1 MIKIS
6 FIGDIMFEKQFIAAS
21 RKEGKYDFS
30 NLFNYVHVLLKRSD
44 YVVANL
50 ETVFAG
56 ENNKYTNGIYS
67 FNTPDEALN
76 AIAES
81 GINLLCTANNHCLD
95 RGVAGLIRT
104 MNVLANRQI
113 EYTGTYLNPKEKNRS
128 HIVGIKGVK
137 YAFMSYTYGT
147 NTIENKIVLSEEE
160 VGHINLLNKQTTRKL
175 NLVGRKKSLARKF
188 ANKVALVCF
197 SSENRMRIKKA
208 LGLKLN
214 VPIVDDNIE
223 IDYSYIEKFKNDVIS
238 TKQKADIL
246 FLCLHSGGQ
255 FNEEPGNFTKKI
267 VKIALNAGVDYIIGS
282 HPHVVQKFEEQLS
295 KKVFFS
301 LGNFSLSP
309 SSIYVLHELKPEYG
323 IIPHFYFDENT
334 SALVSITFT
343 IIKMVEE
350 NNHVLS
356 VFPISYLYNI
366 ISDSEKERLLNDVI
380 FIYNRVLPGRKQK
393 RIEIQEEYKIF

>member
-6 FIGDIMFEKQFIAAS
+6 FVGDIMFEKQYVAAS
-21 RKEGKYDFS
+21 KKNGKYDFS
-30 NLFNYVHVLLKRSD
+30 NLFHYVRALLKRSD

-56 ENNKYTNGIYS
+56 ENCKYTRGIYS

-76 AIAES
+76 AIADS

-95 RGVAGLIRT
+95 RGVTGLIRT
-104 MNVLANRQI
+104 INMLKSKQL
-113 EYTGTYLNPKEKNRS
+113 EYTGTYLNPKEKDRS
-128 HIVGIKGVK
+128 HIVEIKGIK

-147 NTIENKIVLSEEE
+147 NTIENKIILSEEE
-160 VGHINLLNKQTTRKL
+160 LGHINLLNKQGVERL
-175 NLVGRKKSLARKF
+175 NVIGETNSFVRQ
-188 ANKVALVCF
+188 VASRISQACF

-208 LGLKLN
+208 LGLRLN
-214 VPIVDDNIE
+214 VPIVDDNIS
-223 IDYSYIEKFKNDVIS
+223 IDYNYIEKFKNDVIS
-238 TKQKADIL
+238 TKQKADVL

-255 FNEEPGNFTKKI
+255 FNEEPGTFTKEI
-267 VKIALNAGVDYIIGS
+267 VKIALNAGIDYIIGS

-323 IIPHFYFDENT
+323 IIPHFYFDEST
-334 SALVSITFT
+334 SVLVSITFT
-343 IIKMVEE
+343 IIKMVEDS
-350 NNHVLS
+350 NHVLS
-356 VFPISYLYNI
+356 VFPISFLYDI
-366 ISDSEKERLLNDVI
+366 INDSEKEKLLSDI
-380 FIYNRVLPGRKQK
+380 RFIYNRVLSEQRHIG
-393 RIEIQEEYKIF
+393 IQEEYKIF

>member
-6 FIGDIMFEKQFIAAS
+6 FVGDIMFEKQYVAAS
-21 RKEGKYDFS
+21 KKDSKYDFS
-30 NLFNYVHVLLKRSD
+30 NLFHYVSALLKRSD

-56 ENNKYTNGIYS
+56 ENCKYTSGIYS

-76 AIAES
+76 AIADS

-95 RGVAGLIRT
+95 RGITGLIRT
-104 MNVLANRQI
+104 MNMLKSKQL
-113 EYTGTYLNPKEKNRS
+113 EYTGTYFNPKEKNRS
-128 HIVGIKGVK
+128 HIVEIKGIK

-147 NTIENKIVLSEEE
+147 NTIENKIILSEDER
-160 VGHINLLNKQTTRKL
+160 GHINLLNEQGVERL
-175 NLVGRKKSLARKF
+175 NVIGETNSFVRQV
-188 ANKVALVCF
+188 ANKISQVCF

-208 LGLKLN
+208 LGLRLN
-214 VPIVDDNIE
+214 VPIVDNNIS
-223 IDYSYIEKFKNDVIS
+223 IDYNYIEKFKNDVIS

-356 VFPISYLYNI
+356 VFPITYLYNI